1 MKRIFTLCV
10 ALCTFI
16 AGFSQTD
23 TTGTKNKAPQ
33 KDTIRIGGMVIIRK
47 AGNKNKD
54 NSKDSIYTIRNR
66 RGDKPS
72 NLTTNWWIFDLGFS
86 NYADN
91 SNYVTAASSGFV
103 APGINEDDLKLRG
116 GKSRNVNVW
125 FFMQKLNIAKHIV
138 NLKYGLGVE
147 LNNYSFDNT
156 SIVFAKKPTLIY
168 ESATDDF
175 KKVKLAADYLTVPI
189 MLNFNFTPNRKKG
202 FGLSGGISAGY
213 LYSARYKSKDDG
225 DVKKVKSDFNLESF
239 KLSYIG
245 ELTLGPV
252 RLYGSYAMKNMW
264 EKGLDM
270 TPYNFGFRF
279 SNW

>member
-10 ALCTFI
+10 ALCTVVT
-16 AGFSQTD
+16 GFAQTD
-23 TTGTKNKAPQ
+23 STGTKNKAPQ
-33 KDTIRIGGMVIIRK
+33 NDTIRIGSMVIIRK
-47 AGNKNKD
+47 AGNKNKEE
-54 NSKDSIYTIRNR
+54 SKDSIYKIRNR

-72 NLTTNWWIFDLGFS
+72 NLSTNWWIFDVGFS
-86 NYADN
+86 NYSDK
-91 SNYVTAASSGFV
+91 SNYVTAAASGFV
-103 APGINEDDLKLRG
+103 APGINEDDLKLKG

-138 NLKYGLGVE
+138 NLKYGLGLE

-156 SIVFAKKPTLIY
+156 KLVFTKKPTNIS
-168 ESATDDF
+168 ESATEF
-175 KKVKLAADYLTVPI
+175 SKVKLATDYLTVPI

-252 RLYGSYAMKNMW
+252 RLYGSYAMKNIW